1 MNINWDLNINPNN
14 SGLWNMKKTQPYHVT
29 PGQEKSAQDDHVAH
43 KTKTVFF
50 KAPRL
55 GLGKKHE
62 TTMHTYRTL
71 LKYWNQGVVELMMF
85 LILGSYC
92 INDTYIYIHY
102 CVYIYILLCFSHDT
116 EFYMYVGVGKPP
128 LRWWTPLLS
137 SKWLVMKSCSNAWWR
152 LSQIPKFQ
160 ELSRT
165 AWHNIISQ
173 LEIHS
178 NMTE

>member
-14 SGLWNMKKTQPYHVT
+14 SGLWKMKKTQPYHVT

-102 CVYIYILLCFSHDT
+102 CVYIYIVVFFPWYGILHVCGSWETTVTMVDS
-116 EFYMYVGVGKPP
+116 V
-128 LRWWTPLLS
+128 
-137 SKWLVMKSCSNAWWR
+137 
-152 LSQIPKFQ
+152 
-160 ELSRT
+160 
-165 AWHNIISQ
+165 IIVQ
-173 LEIHS
+173 VIGHEI
-178 NMTE
+178 M